1 MSESSSSLTLRTTVP
16 ATVGTFGRVTAAISD
31 AGGRLGGVDIVRS
44 TKTDVTRDYTVYV
57 PSDEVGA
64 AVVAAV
70 EAVEGVRVEEVR
82 NRVLTLHEGGVVG
95 MRNRMPL
102 TSRDDLSMA
111 YTPGVARVC
120 MAIHHDFEQAW
131 EYTIKANSV
140 MVVSDGSS
148 VVGLGDLGADASLPA
163 CEAKCLFLREL
174 AGIDAFPLPVDA
186 RDPEAIIEAVAL
198 CSSVFAGIHLSDI
211 SAPRCFQIQTG
222 LAARLDIPV
231 FHDDQQGTAVA
242 VLAALRNGLAVTGV
256 APGQARVVVAGEG
269 PGGIATAA
277 LLRAAGVGEVVADA
291 TLPDT
296 RGAHAL
302 VTFDGVRVG
311 PADVPAGAIVFA
323 LGAPQPEIAA
333 VARVY
338 GDALPGSANQIN
350 SAIAFPGIW
359 RGALAC
365 RASEITD
372 AMLLAAAGAIA
383 DAARDEEGTVGADL
397 VVPSPLSRDLVE
409 SVAEAVR
416 AAAVDGG
423 VARVGAGTH

>member
-256 APGQARVVVAGEG
+256 APDQARVVVAGEG
-269 PGGIATAA
+269 PGGVATAA
-277 LLRAAGVGEVVADA
+277 LLRAAGVGVASA
-291 TLPDT
+291 TTSPT
-296 RGAHAL
+296 RWSPSTASASAPR
-302 VTFDGVRVG
+302 TCPRVPSSSRSARRSRRSPPWPG
-311 PADVPAGAIVFA
+311 CTGTRCRARRTRSTRRSPSPASGGGRWPAGRRRSPTPCCSPPR
-323 LGAPQPEIAA
+323 APSPTPRATRRA
-333 VARVY
+333 
-338 GDALPGSANQIN
+338 PSAPT
-350 SAIAFPGIW
+350 SWCP
-359 RGALAC
+359 RPC
-365 RASEITD
+365 RAIS
-372 AMLLAAAGAIA
+372 
-383 DAARDEEGTVGADL
+383 
-397 VVPSPLSRDLVE
+397 
-409 SVAEAVR
+409 
-416 AAAVDGG
+416 
-423 VARVGAGTH
+423 